1 LAWAAL
7 LEVVHGKG
15 RYLLSQLELVSKFR
29 TEPVC
34 RRILVNLLTY
44 ADAFDRREPG
54 PLGIVASPGG
64 ALGKFLT
71 SLKVKYDDLA
81 GFATDLAPLSAI
93 IVEGTAARAETFK
106 DKVAQ
111 LKRHLERGGTVW
123 LHDLAP
129 GSEEIVRSLGADDP
143 GQLVEPAGGY
153 RPYGIISDDSLV
165 SGLSNFDIYWHQA
178 RGARRVLPSAQ
189 HLWRRTASS
198 AGTVLAEQE
207 GGLAALVRVRVGTGL
222 LVLDQITWDR
232 QTTFKSQAER
242 YFSTLATN
250 AGIAFAPAGV
260 QSNVRADDFHMID
273 LAVSAER

>member
-1 LAWAAL
+1 MRTTATSLLTLA
-7 LEVVHGKG
+7 
-15 RYLLSQLELVSKFR
+15 YLLQASGSLAATPQLGVCPAV
-29 TEPVC
+29 TPVM
-34 RRILVNLLTY
+34 I
-44 ADAFDRREPG
+44 D
-54 PLGIVASPGG
+54 
-64 ALGKFLT
+64 
-71 SLKVKYDDLA
+71 
-81 GFATDLAPLSAI
+81 
-93 IVEGTAARAETFK
+93 
-106 DKVAQ
+106 
-111 LKRHLERGGTVW
+111 
-123 LHDLAP
+123 
-129 GSEEIVRSLGADDP
+129 